1 VVLDRIRE
9 LVRAPAGRSFAAVAN
24 LGCLQTVPRTV
35 NTGLGAL
42 FVLVALAVLGR
53 DSLVD
58 FAVALLIGIVAG
70 TYSSVFL
77 AAPLAIVFESRSR
90 GGLVARLA
98 RRAPAQSR
106 GRAKRVE
113 RTPTAPTAARKG

>member
-1 VVLDRIRE
+1 VVFDRIRE
-9 LVRAPAGRSFAAVAN
+9 LVRSPGGRGFAAVAN

-77 AAPLAIVFESRSR
+77 AAPLAIVFESRP
-90 GGLVARLA
+90 GGLVTRLA

-106 GRAKRVE
+106 GRVKPVK
-113 RTPTAPTAARKG
+113 RTPTVARKG